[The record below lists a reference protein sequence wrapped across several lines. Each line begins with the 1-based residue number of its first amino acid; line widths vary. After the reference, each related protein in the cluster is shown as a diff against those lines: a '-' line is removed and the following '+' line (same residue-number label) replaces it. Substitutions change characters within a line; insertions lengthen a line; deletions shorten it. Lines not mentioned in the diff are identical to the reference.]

1 MKKKSKK
8 IEIPH
13 KNGSDTT
20 HSIVKAGISLVPV
33 FGGAASEIFNSLIV
47 PPIEMRRNEWMEEIS
62 SILEAL
68 ENKYDVK
75 TSSLSDDPEFI
86 DIVFQATRVAL
97 KTSNKEKR
105 INLRNMILN
114 SAIKTEKENAYQ
126 EIFIRLL
133 DEMTAA
139 HMSFLKMIDSAREW
153 HTTLSSGFINSG
165 TGSPLE
171 EDSLLYKIVWKD
183 FVNLG
188 LIESDQ
194 PFPDGEKKLI
204 KCKVTELGSRFISFI
219 KLPNE

>member
-1 MKKKSKK
+1 MKKKSNR

-13 KNGSDTT
+13 NNGSDAT
-20 HSIVKAGISLVPV
+20 HSIIKAGISLIPIC
-33 FGGAASEIFNSLIV
+33 GGAASEIFNSLIA

-62 SILEAL
+62 SLLYEL
-68 ENKYDVK
+68 ENKYDLT

-86 DIVFQATRVAL
+86 DIVFQATRAAL

-114 SAIKTEKENAYQ
+114 SAIKTEKESAYQ

-133 DEMTAA
+133 DEMTTA

-165 TGSPLE
+165 IGSPLE
-171 EDSLLYKIVWKD
+171 EDSLLYKTVWKD

-219 KLPNE
+219 KLPND